1 MDFVDVAR
9 TTFAAREFTDEPVP
23 DDVLY
28 RIFDTARFAPNGG
41 NRQGW
46 KVIAVRD
53 RETKKA
59 LGELCWG
66 PMRVAAAQTRAG
78 GPPTGG
84 RRTLRG
90 TRGCRPTSRTSS

>member
-1 MDFVDVAR
+1 MDFVDVAK

-46 KVIAVRD
+46 KVVAVRNRD
-53 RETKKA
+53 
-59 LGELCWG
+59 
-66 PMRVAAAQTRAG
+66 AA
-78 GPPTGG
+78 
-84 RRTLRG
+84 
-90 TRGCRPTSRTSS
+90 

>member
-9 TTFAAREFTDEPVP
+9 TTFAAREFTDDPVP

-46 KVIAVRD
+46 KVIVIRD
-53 RETKKA
+53 EEFA
-59 LGELCWG
+59 E
-66 PMRVAAAQTRAG
+66 AG
-78 GPPTGG
+78 YFDD
-84 RRTLRG
+84 
-90 TRGCRPTSRTSS
+90 SRLIIRIDA

>member
-9 TTFAAREFTDEPVP
+9 TTFAAREFTDDPVP

-46 KVIAVRD
+46 KVIVIRD
-53 RETKKA
+53 ERQRSLLA
-59 LGELCWG
+59 NC
-66 PMRVAAAQTRAG
+66 AG
-78 GPPTGG
+78 
-84 RRTLRG
+84 LL
-90 TRGCRPTSRTSS
+90 

>member
-9 TTFAAREFTDEPVP
+9 TTFAAREFTDDPVP

-46 KVIAVRD
+46 KVIVIRD
-53 RETKKA
+53 EETKKS
-59 LGELCWG
+59 LGESKKQLRMNHYRSQYLCLNIS
-66 PMRVAAAQTRAG
+66 TRCQLSA
-78 GPPTGG
+78 
-84 RRTLRG
+84 LLL
-90 TRGCRPTSRTSS
+90 SI